1 MADDETRNEQL
12 VREFFETLSTG
23 DLEALRRRLHPDGSW
38 EAMGTTIPGAGLTSG
53 GDAVIDEFLAPVRGL
68 FEDGDPKIE
77 VKRLFSSGDLVAA
90 ETEAIGMLRNGTRYH
105 NRYAWM
111 IDVEGSLLRSLRE
124 YMDTA
129 YARASYRP
137 A

>member
-1 MADDETRNEQL
+1 MGAGRRTSSSSAGLRGCHVADGETRNEQL

-77 VKRLFSSGDLVAA
+77 VKRLFSNGDLVAA
-90 ETEAIGMLRNGTRYH
+90 ETEAI
-105 NRYAWM
+105 
-111 IDVEGSLLRSLRE
+111 
-124 YMDTA
+124 
-129 YARASYRP
+129 
-137 A
+137 